1 MGMTTPARIVLAKV
15 GLDGHDRGIKVV
27 ARGLR
32 DEGFHVIYAGLW
44 QSPEAVVR
52 AVVDEDAGWLG
63 LSLLSGAHMTLV
75 PRVLEMMRQA
85 GLGDVGL
92 LVGGIIPEADVP
104 KLIQLGVARVFGPGT
119 VIHEIAEFLRGQDTG
134 GHEQLL
140 ARFLQRDR
148 RALSRLLTQ
157 AARGEGAETN
167 RGGFAGPTATDHP
180 QPLFPTGSGE
190 KEGEVADRARGQPRV
205 IAVTGSGGVGKSTL
219 IGKLIEVIRRAER
232 SVAVLACDP
241 QSPLTGGALLGD
253 RIRMPNRPADDAV
266 FIRSVATPGGRSGVA
281 PNVDLMIG
289 LFGRFGFDTVI
300 VETVGAGQGDTAVR
314 DVADVVIVLVQ
325 PETGDEL
332 QWEKAGLLEIADIVV
347 VHKADLSSAERVESQ
362 LRELLNLPGCR
373 SVPVVRVSSTRET
386 GVEELWA
393 AVDACPGRPR
403 AWRGEGHALR
413 GVREGVCR
421 ANWG

>member
-52 AVVDEDAGWLG
+52 AVVDEDARWLG

-75 PRVLEMMRQA
+75 PRVVDLMRQA
-85 GLGDVGL
+85 GVGDVGL

-104 KLIQLGVARVFGPGT
+104 RLIELGVARVFGPGT
-119 VIHEIAEFLRGQDTG
+119 VIHEIAEFLRGRDTG
-134 GHEQLL
+134 DDEQLHQ
-140 ARFLQRDR
+140 RFQQRDR
-148 RALSRLLTQ
+148 RALSRLLTL
-157 AARGEGAETN
+157 AASAEGAETN
-167 RGGFAGPTATDHP
+167 RGGPERAG
-180 QPLFPTGSGE
+180 G
-190 KEGEVADRARGQPRV
+190 ADRARAQPKV
-205 IAVTGSGGVGKSTL
+205 VAVTGSGGVGKSTL
-219 IGKLIEVIRRAER
+219 IGKLIEVIRHAQK

-253 RIRMPNRPADDAV
+253 RIRMPNRPDDDNV

-281 PNVDLMIG
+281 PNVDRMIG
-289 LFGRFGFDTVI
+289 LLGRFGFDIVV

-314 DVADVVIVLVQ
+314 EVADVVVVLVQ

-347 VHKADLSSAERVESQ
+347 VHKADLSNAPRVEAQ
-362 LRELLNLPGCR
+362 LRELLNMPGCR
-373 SVPVVRVSSTRET
+373 PVPVVRVSSTKDA
-386 GVEELWA
+386 GLEELWA

-403 AWRGEGHALR
+403 GEAP
-413 GVREGVCR
+413 
-421 ANWG
+421 

>member
-52 AVVDEDAGWLG
+52 AVGDEDAGWIG

-85 GLGDVGL
+85 GLGDVGM

-119 VIHEIAEFLRGQDTG
+119 VLNEIAEFLRARDMRA
-134 GHEQLL
+134 HEQHL
-140 ARFLQRDR
+140 ARLVQGDR

-157 AARGEGAETN
+157 AARGEGAETI
-167 RGGFAGPTATDHP
+167 RGELERLTATDRP
-180 QPLFPTGSGE
+180 PPSFPTRSGE
-190 KEGEVADRARGQPRV
+190 KEGEAADRARGHPRV
-205 IAVTGSGGVGKSTL
+205 IAVTGGGGVGKSTL
-219 IGKLIEVIRRAER
+219 IGKLIEVIRRANR

-253 RIRMPNRPADDAV
+253 RIRMPNRPDDDAV
-266 FIRSVATPGGRSGVA
+266 FIRSVSTPSGRSGVA

-300 VETVGAGQGDTAVR
+300 VETVGAGQGDTAIR
-314 DVADVVIVLVQ
+314 EVADVVIVLVQ

-332 QWEKAGLLEIADIVV
+332 QWEKAGQLEIADIVV
-347 VHKADLSSAERVESQ
+347 VHKADLSSAERVEAQ

-373 SVPVVRVSSTRET
+373 PVPVVRVSSTKEL
-386 GVEELWA
+386 GVGDLWA
-393 AVDACPGRPR
+393 AVDACPSRPR
-403 AWRGEGHALR
+403 AVAM
-413 GVREGVCR
+413 
-421 ANWG
+421 

>member
-1 MGMTTPARIVLAKV
+1 MGTTTPVRIVLAKV

-44 QSPEAVVR
+44 QSLEAVVR
-52 AVVDEDAGWLG
+52 AVGDEDADWLG

-85 GLGDVGL
+85 GLGDVGM
-92 LVGGIIPEADVP
+92 LVGGIIPEADVSR
-104 KLIQLGVARVFGPGT
+104 LIQLGVARVFGPGT
-119 VIHEIAEFLRGQDTG
+119 VLNEIAEFLRGHETRCR
-134 GHEQLL
+134 EQLL
-140 ARFLQRDR
+140 AGFLQGDR

-157 AARGEGAETN
+157 ASRGEGAETI
-167 RGGFAGPTATDHP
+167 RGGF
-180 QPLFPTGSGE
+180 
-190 KEGEVADRARGQPRV
+190 EGASADKALGHPRV

-219 IGKLIEVIRRAER
+219 IGKLIEVIRRAKR

-253 RIRMPNRPADDAV
+253 RIRMPNRPDDDSV
-266 FIRSVATPGGRSGVA
+266 FIRSVATPSGRSGVA

-289 LFGRFGFDTVI
+289 LFGIFGFDTVV
-300 VETVGAGQGDTAVR
+300 VETVGAGQGDTAIR
-314 DVADVVIVLVQ
+314 EVADVVIVLVQ

-332 QWEKAGLLEIADIVV
+332 QWEKAGQLEIADIVV
-347 VHKADLSSAERVESQ
+347 VHKADLPSAERVESQ

-373 SVPVVRVSSTRET
+373 SVPVVRVSSSKGL
-386 GVEELWA
+386 GVDELWA
-393 AVDACPGRPR
+393 AIDACPGRPR
-403 AWRGEGHALR
+403 AVAL
-413 GVREGVCR
+413 
-421 ANWG
+421 

>member
-75 PRVLEMMRQA
+75 PRVLEMMGQA

-134 GHEQLL
+134 GQEQFL
-140 ARFLQRDR
+140 ARFLPRDR

-157 AARGEGAETN
+157 AAREEGA
-167 RGGFAGPTATDHP
+167 GPD
-180 QPLFPTGSGE
+180 F
-190 KEGEVADRARGQPRV
+190 GEVADRARRQPRV

-289 LFGRFGFDTVI
+289 LFGRYGFDTVI

-347 VHKADLSSAERVESQ
+347 VHKADLPSAERVESQ

-373 SVPVVRVSSTRET
+373 SVPVVRVSSSKGL
-386 GVEELWA
+386 GVDELWA
-393 AVDACPGRPR
+393 AIDACPGR
-403 AWRGEGHALR
+403 A
-413 GVREGVCR
+413 
-421 ANWG
+421 

>member
-1 MGMTTPARIVLAKV
+1 MGNQRPTRIVLAKV

-32 DEGFHVIYAGLW
+32 DQGFHVIYAGLW

-52 AVVDEDAGWLG
+52 AVADEDADWLG

-75 PRVLEMMRQA
+75 PRVLELMRQA
-85 GLGDVGL
+85 GLGDVGM
-92 LVGGIIPEADVP
+92 LVGGIIPEADVA
-104 KLIQLGVARVFGPGT
+104 KLLQLGVARVFGPGT
-119 VIHEIAEFLRGQDTG
+119 VLEEIAEFLRGQSTRR
-134 GHEQLL
+134 HEQLS
-140 ARFLQRDR
+140 D
-148 RALSRLLTQ
+148 ALPPERSAGAQ
-157 AARGEGAETN
+157 PAADAGGARGTFETI
-167 RGGFAGPTATDHP
+167 RGETPAVH
-180 QPLFPTGSGE
+180 
-190 KEGEVADRARGQPRV
+190 ARDSQTRV

-219 IGKLIEVIRRAER
+219 IGKLIEVIRRAGR

-253 RIRMPNRPADDAV
+253 RIRMPNRPDDDAV
-266 FIRSVATPGGRSGVA
+266 FIRSLATPGGHSGVA

-300 VETVGAGQGDTAVR
+300 VETVGAGQGDTAIR

-332 QWEKAGLLEIADIVV
+332 QWEKAGQLEIADIVV
-347 VHKADLSSAERVESQ
+347 VHKADLPSAERTVSQ

-373 SVPVVRVSSTRET
+373 PVPVVSVSSSKGL

-393 AVDACPGRPR
+393 AVDATKKRR
-403 AWRGEGHALR
+403 
-413 GVREGVCR
+413 
-421 ANWG
+421 

>member
-52 AVVDEDAGWLG
+52 AVLDEDANWLG

-75 PRVLEMMRQA
+75 PRVLETMRQA

-119 VIHEIAEFLRGQDTG
+119 VVHEIAAFLRGQDTG
-134 GHEQLL
+134 SDEQLL
-140 ARFLQRDR
+140 ERFLQRDR

-180 QPLFPTGSGE
+180 QPLFTTGSGE
-190 KEGEVADRARGQPRV
+190 QEGEVADRARGQPRV

-219 IGKLIEVIRRAER
+219 IGKLIEVIRQARR

-281 PNVDLMIG
+281 PNVDLMID
-289 LFGRFGFDTVI
+289 LFGRFEF
-300 VETVGAGQGDTAVR
+300 
-314 DVADVVIVLVQ
+314 
-325 PETGDEL
+325 
-332 QWEKAGLLEIADIVV
+332 
-347 VHKADLSSAERVESQ
+347 
-362 LRELLNLPGCR
+362 
-373 SVPVVRVSSTRET
+373 
-386 GVEELWA
+386 
-393 AVDACPGRPR
+393 
-403 AWRGEGHALR
+403 
-413 GVREGVCR
+413 
-421 ANWG
+421 